1 MRSYNYL
8 LFFVAH
14 DLHRSRRFPSHFTCL
29 SDNMFGLIAGSDIQR
44 IPSAGTPLTHDACK
58 RLLKCSFH
66 NLGQCRLYL
75 LPMVI
80 STREYET
87 IYNYTKSRTPKTTV
101 SPRYPKWGPTGLVG
115 WGPIVTQSVPLGL
128 NIPETKNKLEPTP
141 YPVNSPE
148 TKAQFSP
155 RFSYDI
161 LSGTQLG
168 LLGPI
173 SAHSIPSKQPRSPC
187 SV

>member
-1 MRSYNYL
+1 
-8 LFFVAH
+8 
-14 DLHRSRRFPSHFTCL
+14 
-29 SDNMFGLIAGSDIQR
+29 
-44 IPSAGTPLTHDACK
+44 
-58 RLLKCSFH
+58 
-66 NLGQCRLYL
+66 
-75 LPMVI
+75 MVI

-168 LLGPI
+168 LLGGAQSGPTPYPMKIPEAQAQFRPHVHTI
-173 SAHSIPSKQPRSPC
+173 SNVGPNYWAC
-187 SV
+187 